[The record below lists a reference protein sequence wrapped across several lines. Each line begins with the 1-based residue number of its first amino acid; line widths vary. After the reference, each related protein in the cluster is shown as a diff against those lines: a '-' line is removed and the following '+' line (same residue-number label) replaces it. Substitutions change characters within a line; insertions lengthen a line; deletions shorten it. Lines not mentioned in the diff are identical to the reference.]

1 MNMFKET
8 KKTTTSLS
16 GYTSDK
22 NEGYFNT
29 FTKTSNE
36 QDNAKP

>member
-1 MNMFKET
+1 MLKET

-22 NEGYFNT
+22 NEEYFNT
-29 FTKTSNE
+29 KTSSE
-36 QDNAKP
+36 QNNAKL